1 MYNNPH
7 LPGAG
12 HFAMKITLKRLFSS
26 KLAVILIGLFPILSL
41 WKNNLGQIQSSAVI
55 KPLLFT
61 FLLILVI
68 YSLFLLVS
76 RSPEKSALFSLVIL
90 VFIFSFGHVYNLL
103 EQKPLGINIGYIRLF
118 AVYLVIFAGL
128 IFLVSRI
135 KRIPKNVILFLNI
148 VGAVLILFNLFPI
161 VRYEIGIRQAQENA
175 QDTSTVTPDQQVVD
189 NKYPDIYFIILDSYA
204 RADILKDVIGYDNS
218 AFLQSLRE
226 RGFYIPECAYSNYPT
241 TEHVVESVLNYEYPA
256 SLKIYSNNKG
266 AVSPEYTRMVT
277 QSKARAYFKQ
287 FGYQFVTGRAFSS
300 SLDIQNSDV
309 YLNYLEAQGKK
320 DILDQ
325 NTFLYLYLNTTVY
338 RILSELY
345 QNDPE
350 QFAKLSN
357 IIPVKTNADLEEASF
372 WYNQNNF
379 VFDSME
385 QIAKKDGHYLVYAH
399 IYSPHYPYV
408 YTPIGDFRYVEPQNE
423 QEEKRLYADAV
434 TYLNQ
439 RILELVDNLLK
450 SEVQPVIIIQGDHS
464 IHGLTKQ
471 LNKHKILSA
480 YYLPGKL
487 ITEPYATITPVNNF
501 RLIIRNYFDP
511 SMELLPDTL
520 YVKWADSDQ
529 PVASSCGVIEKP

>member
-1 MYNNPH
+1 
-7 LPGAG
+7 
-12 HFAMKITLKRLFSS
+12 MKITFKRLIPSISS
-26 KLAVILIGLFPILSL
+26 VILIGLFPLFSL
-41 WKNNLGQIQSSAVI
+41 WKNNLGQIQSSAAI

-61 FLLILVI
+61 VLLILVI
-68 YSLFLLVS
+68 YSLFLLLS
-76 RSPEKSALFSLVIL
+76 RSPEKSAMFSLVVLI
-90 VFIFSFGHVYNLL
+90 FIFSFGHVYNLL
-103 EQKPLGINIGYIRLF
+103 EQKPLGINIGYIKLF
-118 AVYLVIFAGL
+118 AIYLVLVAGL
-128 IFLVSRI
+128 IFLVTRF
-135 KRIPKNVILFLNI
+135 KRIPDNVISFLNI

-161 VRYEIGIRQAQENA
+161 LRYEIGIRQAQDKA
-175 QDTSTVTPDQQVVD
+175 QETSTVTPDQQSQD
-189 NKYPDIYFIILDSYA
+189 DKYPDIFYIILDSYA
-204 RADILKDVIGYDNS
+204 RADILKEVVGYDNS
-218 AFLQSLRE
+218 IFLQSLRE

-287 FGYQFVTGRAFSS
+287 YGYQFVTGRAFSS

-320 DILDQ
+320 DVLDQ

-338 RILSELY
+338 RVLSELY
-345 QNDPE
+345 QNDPT

-357 IIPVKTNADLEEASF
+357 LIPVKTNANLEEASF

-385 QIAKKDGHYLVYAH
+385 QLGKKDGHYLVYAH

-408 YTPIGDFRYVEPQNE
+408 YSPTGAFRYVQPKDE
-423 QEEKRLYADAV
+423 QEEKSLYADAV

-439 RILELVDNLLK
+439 RVLALVDNLQK

-471 LNKHKILSA
+471 LNKHKILNA

-501 RLIIRNYFDP
+501 RLVIRNYFDP
-511 SMELLPDTL
+511 GVELLPDTL

-529 PVASSCGVIEKP
+529 TVASSCGVIEKP